1 MRHGSVT
8 TTSTRYR
15 PKPGCIASAL
25 VVVGERPLEVAD
37 DRDALRD
44 GGLGR
49 SHVLHEHRLARPS
62 RLEVTPFCVPMP
74 FSRMWI
80 ARSGYRGGTDGAP
93 PGVRVGRSAASR
105 PAIVFR
111 LRMRRHGA
119 VSPEERSSALEY
131 LRLEDGDE

>member
-1 MRHGSVT
+1 
-8 TTSTRYR
+8 
-15 PKPGCIASAL
+15 
-25 VVVGERPLEVAD
+25 
-37 DRDALRD
+37 
-44 GGLGR
+44 
-49 SHVLHEHRLARPS
+49 
-62 RLEVTPFCVPMP
+62 VTPFCVPMP

-131 LRLEDGDE
+131 LRLEDGDEDLLERHAGRVPGRILTRRAALPMGNDGAEQSHSRSEVLGEIKKMQFEILVP